1 MKAQTEANLTDNAW
15 VNRIGQLRQ
24 IVGEQ
29 YDTTQNTT
37 PRQFVDWLV
46 ENAEEE
52 FDSADERILL
62 RAAEDARLDDLSWRI
77 YSIVSGADN
86 CDEIEV
92 TQSENHDWLSDG
104 DLDGSETAE
113 QLATEYI
120 EYCEEAA
127 EATAE

>member
-92 TQSENHDWLSDG
+92 TQSGQRVDI
-104 DLDGSETAE
+104 A
-113 QLATEYI
+113 LARGPVRLVRRGQT
-120 EYCEEAA
+120 
-127 EATAE
+127 

>member
-92 TQSENHDWLSDG
+92 TQSEIHDWLADG

>member
-1 MKAQTEANLTDNAW
+1 MKAQTEANL
-15 VNRIGQLRQ
+15 
-24 IVGEQ
+24 
-29 YDTTQNTT
+29 TTQNTT

-92 TQSENHDWLSDG
+92 TQSEIHDWLADG